1 MVVRDLSMA
10 EHKIPRP
17 QRFTN
22 QGWFEATS
30 GPSQQARLLYMQILM
45 YKMMDQVVVW
55 ARELSTLDPVL
66 YR

>member
-10 EHKIPRP
+10 EHKILGS
-17 QRFTN
+17 QRFPS

-30 GPSQQARLLYMQILM
+30 GPSRQARLLYMQIRM
-45 YKMMDQVVVW
+45 YKMMDQVIVW
-55 ARELSTLDPVL
+55 AREYSTLDPVL